1 MPTDEIQCFSDAGAS
16 QDPLLQDLFN
26 HHHPYWV
33 KDDTLY
39 CTVYHTRSGLE
50 LGLQFSFPVQS
61 GCIELCSA

>member
-33 KDDTLY
+33 KDDKDDI
-39 CTVYHTRSGLE
+39 V
-50 LGLQFSFPVQS
+50 QFTILDQD
-61 GCIELCSA
+61 